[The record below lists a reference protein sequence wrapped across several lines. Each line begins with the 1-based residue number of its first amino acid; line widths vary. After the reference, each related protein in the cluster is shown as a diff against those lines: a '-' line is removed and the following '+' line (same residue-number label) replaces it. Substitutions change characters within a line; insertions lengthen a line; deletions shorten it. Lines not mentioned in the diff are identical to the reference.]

1 MTTTM
6 SGQGHASPHNE
17 VMTYLVENPMKQQRK
32 TGKVNELKALPSNNN
47 NKAPKGVLVWWRNK
61 LNFCPGSPLIARP
74 QHTAH
79 QTTSTPRLCWG
90 DCVSINR
97 IYVDADK
104 ALPEE
109 ERQPAQ
115 QKHAHDDAQGA
126 SRFVFG
132 TPSLSRS
139 HRAT

>member
-1 MTTTM
+1 MAKQIEFL
-6 SGQGHASPHNE
+6 SWLSFDSP
-17 VMTYLVENPMKQQRK
+17 
-32 TGKVNELKALPSNNN
+32 
-47 NKAPKGVLVWWRNK
+47 
-61 LNFCPGSPLIARP
+61 
-74 QHTAH
+74 TAH
-79 QTTSTPRLCWG
+79 QTTSTSRLCWG

-97 IYVDADK
+97 IYVDADN

-139 HRAT
+139 HGATWMEDMKEGVVALSESLFVVVLVWVGI